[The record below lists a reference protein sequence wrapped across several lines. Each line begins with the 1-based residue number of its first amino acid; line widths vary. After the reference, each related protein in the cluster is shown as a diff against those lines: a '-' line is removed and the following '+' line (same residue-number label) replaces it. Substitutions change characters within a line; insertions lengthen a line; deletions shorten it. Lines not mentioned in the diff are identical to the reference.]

1 MKQLTRQQ
9 KAGLTK
15 RRNTAI
21 KAYLAATT
29 GGQKMPIAKKWKTA
43 TGETLKDFLSDTKP
57 FEKPTKEKRTNKI
70 KVTKKAI
77 KSVFEKLPELPDFGV
92 SPVVE
97 RAINK
102 SVDDTK
108 KEIQLTID
116 EKFEELKLFIKTLLS
131 KRK

>member
-15 RRNTAI
+15 RRNSVI
-21 KAYLAATT
+21 NAYLAAPTA
-29 GGQKMPIAKKWKTA
+29 GQKMSVAKKWKTE
-43 TGETLKDFLSDTKP
+43 TGEIIKDFLSVTP
-57 FEKPTKEKRTNKI
+57 SEKPTKIKRTK
-70 KVTKKAI
+70 KTKGSKKTI

-92 SPVVE
+92 SPIVE